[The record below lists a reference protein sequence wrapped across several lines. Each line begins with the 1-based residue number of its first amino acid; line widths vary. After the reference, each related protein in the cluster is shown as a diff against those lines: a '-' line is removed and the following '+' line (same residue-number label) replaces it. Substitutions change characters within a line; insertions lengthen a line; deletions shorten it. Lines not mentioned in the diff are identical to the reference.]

1 MSTVGQVLSTVLWLY
16 LLVLLARVVIDLVM
30 RMARDWTPR
39 GPVLLLVEAIYTV
52 TDPPLQLL
60 RRVIPPLKVGGV
72 ALDLSFLVLFI
83 IINVLLALVRYL

>member
-1 MSTVGQVLSTVLWLY
+1 M
-16 LLVLLARVVIDLVM
+16 M
-30 RMARDWTPR
+30 MARDWTPR